1 MFLNHFI
8 ECVKKL
14 VTPLIIDFAITIIKH
29 VSLSHFT
36 FSMQLGVIGTGW
48 ITEKFID
55 AARRD
60 ERYKVVAVCSRS
72 LNTAKTFAEKNS
84 IPNTFDDLEKML
96 NSGLINCVYI
106 GTPNAMHYEQVIKCL
121 SHSIAVICEKPI
133 AGNYEE
139 ACKMVELAREKKV
152 PLMEAMRLTCN
163 PVFLSIKENLKKCGK
178 IHKYVANFCQLS
190 SKLTRFQGGEHF
202 SSLGPEMLG
211 GALMDIGCYTIYP
224 MIVLFGVPKNVV
236 CVGTKLE
243 SGVDG
248 EATILASYDDMTCV
262 LISSKNCQTHA
273 NSEICGELGT
283 IEIDKLC
290 TMDKATF
297 IGKDKKEELLKE
309 SLEKNDMVYEAKE
322 FADVVLGGKL
332 ESELNPL
339 SASLETMKIL
349 DEARK
354 QIGVSIHI

>member
-1 MFLNHFI
+1 
-8 ECVKKL
+8 
-14 VTPLIIDFAITIIKH
+14 
-29 VSLSHFT
+29 
-36 FSMQLGVIGTGW
+36 MQLGVVGTGW

-55 AARRD
+55 AAKKD
-60 ERYKVVAVCSRS
+60 SRYNVVAVCSRS
-72 LNTAKTFAEKNS
+72 MESGQKFAEKHS
-84 IPNTFDDLEKML
+84 IKNVFDDLEKML
-96 NSGLINCVYI
+96 TSGLVNCVYI
-106 GTPNAMHYEQVIKCL
+106 GTPNATHYSNTMKCL
-121 SHSIAVICEKPI
+121 SHSVHVICEKPF
-133 AGNYEE
+133 AGNAQQAEE
-139 ACKMVELAREKKV
+139 MIALAKEKNV
-152 PLMEAMRLTCN
+152 ALMEAMRLTCN
-163 PVFLSIKENLKKCGK
+163 PVFLAIKNNLSKCGK
-178 IHKYVANFCQLS
+178 IHKFVADFCQLS
-190 SKLTRFQGGEHF
+190 SKLTRFQQGEHF

-224 MIVLFGVPKNVV
+224 MIVLFGVPKRIT

-290 TMDKATF
+290 TVDRAIF
-297 IGKDKKEELLKE
+297 IGKDKKEELLME
-309 SLEKNDMVYEAKE
+309 SLEKNDMYYEAKE
-322 FADVVLGGKL
+322 FADVVLSGKL
-332 ESELNPL
+332 ESELNPH

-354 QIGVSIHI
+354 QIGVPISV